1 MTTPR
6 TRQTL
11 LEKLRDRYDEASWVE
26 FQETYGPYIMRIL
39 RALHMNSHDRDDLHQ
54 NIMLIAWKSLPK
66 FNYQPEKGSFRA
78 WISTVTRREC
88 GHFIKKRQ
96 KTFIS
101 VNEEE
106 SQRLKEALDSLASPE
121 IETNINLEWEKF
133 ISEKAWENIKPR
145 FSEKV
150 LDVFQRLSSGQD
162 TTTVASETDISESS
176 VYVYKKRVLN
186 TLQKEILKLNQELN

>member
-54 NIMLIAWKSLPK
+54 NIMLISWKSLPK

-106 SQRLKEALDSLASPE
+106 SQRLKESLDTLASPD
-121 IETNINLEWEKF
+121 IENNINNEWEKF

-145 FSEKV
+145 FTEKV
-150 LDVFQRLSSGQD
+150 LDVFQRLSSGED
-162 TTTVASETDISESS
+162 TVTVAHETGISESS

>member
-1 MTTPR
+1 MNSPR

-11 LEKLRDRYDEASWVE
+11 LEKLRDKYDENSWLE
-26 FQETYGPYIMRIL
+26 FQSTYGPYILRIL
-39 RALHMNSHDRDDLHQ
+39 RALKMNSHDCEDLQQ

-66 FNYQPEKGSFRA
+66 FNYMPEKGSFRA

-96 KTFIS
+96 KTFVSI
-101 VNEEE
+101 NEQEAD
-106 SQRLKEALDSLASPE
+106 RLKQALNSIDSPE
-121 IETNINLEWEKF
+121 IEKNIILEWEKF
-133 ISEKAWENIKPR
+133 ISEKAWENIKDK

-150 LDVFQRLSSGQD
+150 LSVFKRISIGED
-162 TTTVASETDISESS
+162 TTAISLEMDISESS

-186 TLQKEILKLNQELN
+186 TLQKEILRLNQELS

>member
-39 RALHMNSHDRDDLHQ
+39 RALHMNSHDRDDLQQ

-66 FNYQPEKGSFRA
+66 FTYQPEKGSFRA

-101 VNEEE
+101 VSEEE
-106 SQRLKEALDSLASPE
+106 SQRLKDSLDTLASPD
-121 IETNINLEWEKF
+121 IERNINHEWEKF

-145 FSEKV
+145 FTEKV
-150 LDVFQRLSSGQD
+150 LDVFQRLSSGED
-162 TTTVASETDISESS
+162 TVTVAEATGISESS

>member
-1 MTTPR
+1 MNSPR

-11 LEKLRDRYDEASWVE
+11 LEKLRDKYDENSWLE
-26 FQETYGPYIMRIL
+26 FQSTYGPYILRVL
-39 RALHMNSHDRDDLHQ
+39 RAMRMNSHDCEDLQQ

-101 VNEEE
+101 VNDEEAE
-106 SQRLKEALDSLASPE
+106 RLKQTLNTIDSPDVE
-121 IETNINLEWEKF
+121 KNIIKEWEKF
-133 ISEKAWENIKPR
+133 ISEKAWENIKDK

-150 LDVFQRLSSGQD
+150 LNIFQQVSTGKE
-162 TTTVASETDISESS
+162 TTEISKETGVSESS

-186 TLQKEILKLNQELN
+186 TLQKEILRLNQELN